1 MKRKTILRLT
11 AVYACI
17 LLSILLISVSFLLR
31 KLNQVSSPVPS
42 ETAYIYVYVSEPND
56 TWESIGE
63 SDTEAVGWMVREHN
77 GKIGIFTLDGTL
89 IKELDTYIKTL
100 PEADRRLLGEGICV
114 RSKAELNS
122 LIEDYTE

>member
-1 MKRKTILRLT
+1 MKRKNILRLT

-31 KLNQVSSPVPS
+31 KINQVSSPSPA
-42 ETAYIYVYVSEPND
+42 ETEYIYVYVSEQND
-56 TWESIGE
+56 TFDTFGE
-63 SDTEAVGWMVREHN
+63 SDTESAGWMVREHN

-89 IKELDTYIKTL
+89 LKELDTYVKTL
-100 PEADRRLLGEGICV
+100 PKADRKLLGEGICV
-114 RSKAELNS
+114 RSKEELNS